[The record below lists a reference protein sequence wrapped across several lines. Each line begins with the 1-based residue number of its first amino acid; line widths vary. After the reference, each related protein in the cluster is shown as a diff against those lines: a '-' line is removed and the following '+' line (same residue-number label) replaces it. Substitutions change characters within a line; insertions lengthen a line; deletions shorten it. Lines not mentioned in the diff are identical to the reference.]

1 MLGVR
6 SIKHWVIKLSIWRNH
21 SLRKTTERRTRK
33 IHRRRNP
40 EIIHHWCLR
49 IHRRWHPRVISWL
62 RWHLIWRRHHHISS
76 SIHEIPDKRIF
87 SRHHW
92 CRGPYICTLSRRHHT
107 WRGHVHEGR
116 ILIEKLELFCILITA
131 QFFSIF
137 SILWI
142 STLVTFARCFFLY
155 SCRLRIRLFW
165 WLILRLLLYVENV
178 FDWFVYVRSLLVGW
192 LGHSSRFDWLLHP
205 IIINY
210 N

>member
-21 SLRKTTERRTRK
+21 SLRKTTERRSRK

-62 RWHLIWRRHHHISS
+62 RWHLIWRWHHHICS
-76 SIHEIPDKRIF
+76 SIHVIPNKRIF
-87 SRHHW
+87 SGHHW
-92 CRGPYICTLSRRHHT
+92 CRGPYICTLSRRHHS
-107 WRGHVHEGR
+107 WRRHVHKWR

-137 SILWI
+137 S
-142 STLVTFARCFFLY
+142 FL
-155 SCRLRIRLFW
+155 
-165 WLILRLLLYVENV
+165 
-178 FDWFVYVRSLLVGW
+178 
-192 LGHSSRFDWLLHP
+192 
-205 IIINY
+205 
-210 N
+210 